1 MARRRGA
8 VAASASVLCVGVDV
22 CVGVW
27 VGMTWSLAPGH
38 GFLSENVYVCLC
50 VYVSLSL
57 SLSLSVYVCV
67 CVRERERERER
78 ESPDCGLR
86 LRAESYKTLDARL
99 QAAAKP

>member
-50 VYVSLSL
+50 VYVSVCLSVSLSL
-57 SLSLSVYVCV
+57 SLSLCVYVCV
-67 CVRERERERER
+67 CVTL
-78 ESPDCGLR
+78 PAGLICQNR
-86 LRAESYKTLDARL
+86 GRAK
-99 QAAAKP
+99 K